1 MVERGVRVQCEV
13 IRMTRQAIFAA
24 VLALPLVSCVG
35 VYGPKGNDTGGIIP
49 WSPENE
55 LNMRDIA
62 QANCARYNKFA
73 RITVVTRRYGDYIA
87 YECRWNPRDRRRAG

>member
-1 MVERGVRVQCEV
+1 MWR
-13 IRMTRQAIFAA
+13 RMLGAA
-24 VLALPLVSCVG
+24 VLAGCLAGCVG

-55 LNMRDIA
+55 LNARDIA

-73 RITVVTRRYGDYIA
+73 LITVVTRRYGEYIV